1 MTLLRILNKKVYHFE
16 QHVGNFEIFLVVQ
29 CYVINVPTCIFLPV
43 RLEVMLNSIN
53 FKLFSLPEAIEDIS
67 DVIFGVGTPIRT
79 SSLIGGY

>member
-1 MTLLRILNKKVYHFE
+1 MTIREKKFIILTLLRILNKKIYHFE

-53 FKLFSLPEAIEDIS
+53 FKLKL
-67 DVIFGVGTPIRT
+67 GTFQFT
-79 SSLIGGY
+79 